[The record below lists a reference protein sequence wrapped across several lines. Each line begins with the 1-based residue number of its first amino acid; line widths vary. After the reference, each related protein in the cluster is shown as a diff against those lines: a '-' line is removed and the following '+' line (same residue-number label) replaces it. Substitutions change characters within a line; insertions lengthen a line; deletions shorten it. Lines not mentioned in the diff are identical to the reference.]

1 MDSDSNSEEIVWR
14 LLDLFRRMNVGFEKI
29 ATEAGLSTAEA
40 GALRRLDKPTSMRS
54 FADAMG
60 CDASYITLLTD
71 RLETLGLVDRIPGE
85 QDRRV
90 KQLTLTA
97 KGQRVR
103 RELTEQVLATSPAL
117 VPLDVAERE
126 QFVALLRRL
135 GNEGTH
141 IHTAG
146 HLDKAGR

>member
-1 MDSDSNSEEIVWR
+1 VDSDAVSDEIVWR
-14 LLDLFRRMNVGFEKI
+14 LLDLFRRMNEGFEKV

-71 RLETLGLVDRIPGE
+71 RLEAVGLVDRVPDD

-90 KQLTLTA
+90 KQLVLTA
-97 KGQRVR
+97 KGR
-103 RELTEQVLATSPAL
+103 RARHSLTAQVLATSPAL
-117 VPLDVAERE
+117 VPLDAAARE
-126 QFVALLRRL
+126 QFLHLLRQL
-135 GNEGTH
+135 GDEGTH
-141 IHTAG
+141 
-146 HLDKAGR
+146 LP